1 MLADELNDVAISTNA
16 LHRDERIDFW
26 VDNVARLLVKIE
38 CSPVS
43 FDGVE
48 ARLSR
53 RVFTHFN
60 ACDISAGRHAVVR
73 SPQSI
78 RSDHRDSV
86 FVCLMHEG
94 RGYTFQGVE
103 CMLHGPGDVVLYDT
117 AHPYGHGF
125 QDEMAMT
132 VLDIPRSVFESAIG
146 PWRYNSLLKI
156 DHADGVSRWAI
167 QQVYDLLRE
176 TPENALRDREDIA
189 TCVLDRLRSALLIG
203 DSFLPTTKSTIHTLQ
218 RAKKYIEAHLT
229 DEELDCD
236 SISREMKLSPRQL
249 ARVFEIE
256 GVPVM
261 RFILSRRLER
271 CRNDLRDPSL
281 RHLSVSEVAFRWG
294 FNNSAHFSRTY
305 RARFGEAPTQT
316 RTSAF
321 IRPLVATH

>member
-1 MLADELNDVAISTNA
+1 
-16 LHRDERIDFW
+16 
-26 VDNVARLLVKIE
+26 
-38 CSPVS
+38 
-43 FDGVE
+43 
-48 ARLSR
+48 
-53 RVFTHFN
+53 
-60 ACDISAGRHAVVR
+60 
-73 SPQSI
+73 
-78 RSDHRDSV
+78 
-86 FVCLMHEG
+86 
-94 RGYTFQGVE
+94 
-103 CMLHGPGDVVLYDT
+103 
-117 AHPYGHGF
+117 
-125 QDEMAMT
+125 
-132 VLDIPRSVFESAIG
+132 
-146 PWRYNSLLKI
+146 
-156 DHADGVSRWAI
+156 
-167 QQVYDLLRE
+167 
-176 TPENALRDREDIA
+176 LRDREDIA

-236 SISREMKLSPRQL
+236 SISREMRLSPRQL

-281 RHLSVSEVAFRWG
+281 KHLSVSEIAFRWG

-316 RTSAF
+316 RSNGS